1 MFKFKLLRKEASYE
15 KTLLYIFHWLSDV
28 QQSVVDYNRSSPEL
42 AKFKRTWQIFK
53 LDFFHNDAPREQIS
67 FH

>member
-53 LDFFHNDAPREQIS
+53 LDFLHNDAPREQIS